1 MNIKILLQDFLIIN
15 SRFLSPEGKSYAFD
29 HRAAGYGR
37 GEGAACIV
45 IKSLEKALKDG
56 DHIHSV
62 IRQTAVNSDGKTDGI
77 TQPSAVLH
85 ERLIRDAYNEVNL
98 DPLETDFIE
107 THGTGTQAGDPLELK
122 AVGAVFGSARTE
134 RNPAYVGSV
143 KTNIG
148 HLEAASGLAG
158 VIKASLA
165 LQKGIIPP
173 NINFERV
180 NEKIPLQKHNLKA
193 WFLLL

>member
-1 MNIKILLQDFLIIN
+1 M
-15 SRFLSPEGKSYAFD
+15 SVRFLSSEGKSYAFD

-45 IKSLEKALKDG
+45 IKPLEKAQRDG
-56 DHIHSV
+56 DYIHSV

-77 TQPSAVLH
+77 TQPSAVAH
-85 ERLIRDAYNEVNL
+85 ERLVRYAYNEVNL
-98 DPLETDFIE
+98 DPCETDYVE
-107 THGTGTQAGDPLELK
+107 AHGTGTQAGDPLELK
-122 AVGAVFGSARTE
+122 AVGAVFGSTRTE
-134 RNPAYVGSV
+134 RNPVYVGSV
-143 KTNIG
+143 KTNVG

-165 LQKGIIPP
+165 LRKGIIPP

-180 NEKIPLQKHNLKA
+180 NEKIPLQKYNLKA
-193 WFLLL
+193 SLFSCL

>member
-1 MNIKILLQDFLIIN
+1 MRF
-15 SRFLSPEGKSYAFD
+15 RFLSSEGRSYAFD
-29 HRAAGYGR
+29 HRASGYGR

-45 IKSLEKALKDG
+45 IKSLEKALRDG

-77 TQPSAVLH
+77 TQPSGEAH

-98 DPLETDFIE
+98 DPFETDYVE
-107 THGTGTQAGDPLELK
+107 AHGTGTQAGDPLELK
-122 AVGAVFGSARTE
+122 AVGAVFGSTRTE
-134 RNPAYVGSV
+134 RNPVYVGSV
-143 KTNIG
+143 KTNVG

-173 NINFERV
+173 NINFEKV
-180 NEKIPLQKHNLKA
+180 SEKIPLQRYNLKA
-193 WFLLL
+193 SLRHLALMNFY